1 MQGGTAF
8 HAPLWAPAPVLPG
21 PYSFPPSATTP
32 AARLPAQRVCV
43 FMCAPP
49 STDLDVL
56 PELRAIIRTG
66 CVPETR
72 DLYPCGSVEDLR
84 TSLIERRPSVLHYG
98 GHGNAQL
105 GA

>member
-1 MQGGTAF
+1 M
-8 HAPLWAPAPVLPG
+8 PAG
-21 PYSFPPSATTP
+21 P
-32 AARLPAQRVCV
+32 AAAAAAAAAAAPPGRVPQQRVSV

-56 PELRAIIRTG
+56 PELRAILRTG
-66 CVPETR
+66 AVPETR

-84 TSLIERRPSVLHYG
+84 TALVERRPSVLHYG